1 MPKAPM
7 LLGKRPKTKATIAT
21 PAWSLGRIWLGRD
34 TIRSNVVRSLEMLL
48 PSLLTRWNQAIR

>member
-1 MPKAPM
+1 M